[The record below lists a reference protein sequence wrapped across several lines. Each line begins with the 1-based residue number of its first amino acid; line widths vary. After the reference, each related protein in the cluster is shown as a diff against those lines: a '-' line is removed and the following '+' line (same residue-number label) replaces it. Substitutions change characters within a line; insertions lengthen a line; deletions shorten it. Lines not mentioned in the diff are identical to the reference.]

1 MSSPFSIANHEDYL
15 YWRDAKLERIES
27 GYKKTPPHLYGII
40 KSGESP
46 SKDELDN
53 ILKHCSEYSLSIY
66 QIKDHADYDVVQTK
80 RIILSIA
87 NKLGLSK
94 LHGNICADSDS
105 LTSITQTSHA
115 GQHEYIPYST
125 KRLSWHTDGYYNL
138 PENTINSMLLHCA
151 RPADEGGESKFMD
164 HEVAYILLR
173 DENPDYIK
181 ALMQED
187 VLTIP
192 ANILDG
198 KVIRAAQTGPVFS
211 LNSQGQLHMRYS
223 ARQKNIEWKQDTPTL
238 EAVAFIKKLFEEDS
252 NSSASSNS
260 KYIIKHTLKAGEGII
275 CRNVLHCRT
284 AYVDSD
290 NPERKRLLFRGRF
303 HDELPLSNDI

>member
-1 MSSPFSIANHEDYL
+1 
-15 YWRDAKLERIES
+15 
-27 GYKKTPPHLYGII
+27 
-40 KSGESP
+40 
-46 SKDELDN
+46 
-53 ILKHCSEYSLSIY
+53 
-66 QIKDHADYDVVQTK
+66 
-80 RIILSIA
+80 
-87 NKLGLSK
+87 
-94 LHGNICADSDS
+94 
-105 LTSITQTSHA
+105 
-115 GQHEYIPYST
+115 
-125 KRLSWHTDGYYNL
+125 
-138 PENTINSMLLHCA
+138 MLLHCA

-192 ANILDG
+192 ANVLDG

-223 ARQKNIEWKQDTPTL
+223 ARKRNIEWKQDTPTL
-238 EAVAFIKKLFEEDS
+238 EAVAFIEKLFEDNS
-252 NSSASSNS
+252 NPSSSPGSSSNS

-275 CRNVLHCRT
+275 CRNALHCRT

-290 NPERKRLLFRGRF
+290 NPEKKRLLFRGRF
-303 HDELPLSNDI
+303 HDELPLSNEI